1 MIHRSRW
8 AAELGLAFTCLV
20 WGSTF
25 VLVRNALADVST
37 VLFLAIRFSL
47 AALLLFALHVLR
59 GGSLRQPGLRAGLA
73 TGLLLYSGYLLQ
85 TVGLRFTTPAISGFI
100 TGLYI
105 VLVPLLAAALYR
117 RQPGASEWLGV
128 ALATAGMALL
138 SLQSLRVGSGKG
150 ELLTLGCAFA
160 FAAHILA
167 LAHYSQKV
175 SAGWLSTLQ
184 VATGAAIALLT
195 FWWVEPVFLRPSPAL
210 VTAVIITAVFAT
222 ALAFYVQTWAQARTT
237 PTRAA
242 LILSLE
248 PVFAWLAS
256 WVLEGE
262 VLTARAV
269 AGVGCILT
277 GILIVE
283 LKPLRAR

>member
-1 MIHRSRW
+1 MILRSRW
-8 AAELGLAFTCLV
+8 GAELGLAFTCLV

-25 VLVRNALADVST
+25 VVVRNALADVST
-37 VLFLAIRFSL
+37 VLFLAIRFTL
-47 AALLLFALHVLR
+47 AALLLAAIHVAR
-59 GGSLRQPGLRAGLA
+59 GGSLRQPGYRAGLV
-73 TGLLLYSGYLLQ
+73 TGLLLYTGYLFQ
-85 TVGLRFTTPAISGFI
+85 TVGLRFTTAAISGFI

-117 RQPGASEWLGV
+117 RQPGLSEWVGV
-128 ALATAGMALL
+128 LLATAGMGLL
-138 SLQSLRVGSGKG
+138 SLQSSRIGVGKG

-160 FAAHILA
+160 FAAHIMA
-167 LAHYSQKV
+167 LAHYSPSV

-184 VATGAAIALLT
+184 VGTGAAVALLT
-195 FWWVEPVFLRPSPAL
+195 FWWVEPVFLRPSPAV
-210 VTAVIITAVFAT
+210 VTAILITSVFAT

-242 LILSLE
+242 LILALE
-248 PVFAWLAS
+248 PVFAWLMS
-256 WVLEGE
+256 WVVEGE
-262 VLTARAV
+262 VLTARAL
-269 AGVGCILT
+269 AGVGCILA

>member
-1 MIHRSRW
+1 MTRDSRW
-8 AAELGLAFTCLV
+8 GAELGLAFTCIV

-25 VLVRNALADVST
+25 VVVRNALADVST

-47 AALLLFALHVLR
+47 AAVLLAGTHVLR
-59 GGSLRQPGLRAGLA
+59 GGSLREPGLRAGVV
-73 TGLLLYSGYLLQ
+73 TGLLLYAGYLLQ
-85 TVGLRFTTPAISGFI
+85 TLGLRFTTPAISGFI
-100 TGLYI
+100 TGLYV
-105 VLVPLLAAALYR
+105 VLVPLLGAALYR

-128 ALATAGMALL
+128 LLATLGMALL
-138 SLQSLRVGSGKG
+138 SLHSVRMGSGKG

-167 LAHYSQKV
+167 LAHYSQRV

-184 VATGAAIALLT
+184 VGTGAAVALLT
-195 FWWVEPVFLRPSPAL
+195 FWWVEPVFLRPSAAV
-210 VTAVIITAVFAT
+210 VTAVVITSVFAT

-256 WVLEGE
+256 RVLEGE
-262 VLTARAV
+262 VLTARAA
-269 AGVGCILT
+269 AGVGCILA
-277 GILIVE
+277 GILLVE